1 MNNKY
6 ISTEAFGKVLK
17 IFCANIFVVYFQYI
31 YIYKHIY
38 IYIYKYNIYKRKR
51 RSEAYYGLTHPSA
64 NPLQDTANFS
74 KFSTPIQ

>member
-1 MNNKY
+1 M
-6 ISTEAFGKVLK
+6 
-17 IFCANIFVVYFQYI
+17 
-31 YIYKHIY
+31 Y

-64 NPLQDTANFS
+64 NPLQDTANFL

>member
-31 YIYKHIY
+31 YIYINMYIY
-38 IYIYKYNIYKRKR
+38 IYINIIYINENVEVK
-51 RSEAYYGLTHPSA
+51 H
-64 NPLQDTANFS
+64 
-74 KFSTPIQ
+74 IMV